1 MKFPY
6 GIDIEVVKALA
17 DVYNFTIE
25 YIEPP
30 PGEFWGVLTENGT
43 WNGMVGKISRNEA
56 DMGVANLFLTL
67 HRLGAVDYS
76 APYDAEVSCFMA
88 RTDPPAP
95 RWKSLSL
102 PFQLPTWLAMLVGLL
117 SIAAIAI
124 NRCVLITIP
133 KWYPKI
139 FTATN
144 TAVTIACIW
153 LLSVVL
159 LLFPLLEAYGK
170 FGYNDS
176 TDECDFVDSTERGQ
190 TPRNVMMFAGY
201 FFPCGVII
209 VSYALI
215 FYKARMS
222 SIKMKAF
229 SQGNAQNTANKTAQ
243 RPAVGLRSRDIR
255 IARTIAAIFVAFII
269 CCTPVS
275 VLHYLDKT
283 VTSFICRVKGLCT
296 NRRKETAL
304 VSNAYA
310 DYITPA
316 APALLAAVLPQ
327 HVHLRYHE
335 QPVQGGLRAL
345 RRQVVARRQE
355 YLRPP
360 VPRAEQRQWAQP
372 AGHDADQPHALFH
385 PPRPRQAPHAHAA
398 PAAPGYF

>member
-283 VTSFICRVKGLCT
+283 MHMPTTLLLLHPLYWLQYCLNMFIYVIMNSQYREAYVHFVAKWWPGVRNISGRLFREPSSDSGRSQRATTPTSLMRFST
-296 NRRKETAL
+296 RRGPGKPPTPTQRLPPPDIFET
-304 VSNAYA
+304 
-310 DYITPA
+310 DTPT
-316 APALLAAVLPQ
+316 PSRDPSV
-327 HVHLRYHE
+327 
-335 QPVQGGLRAL
+335 
-345 RRQVVARRQE
+345 
-355 YLRPP
+355 
-360 VPRAEQRQWAQP
+360 
-372 AGHDADQPHALFH
+372 
-385 PPRPRQAPHAHAA
+385 
-398 PAAPGYF
+398 

>member
-1 MKFPY
+1 MSQS
-6 GIDIEVVKALA
+6 A
-17 DVYNFTIE
+17 D
-25 YIEPP
+25 
-30 PGEFWGVLTENGT
+30 
-43 WNGMVGKISRNEA
+43 
-56 DMGVANLFLTL
+56 
-67 HRLGAVDYS
+67 
-76 APYDAEVSCFMA
+76 
-88 RTDPPAP
+88 PAP
-95 RWKSLSL
+95 AQGWAMMLTAAFAIVIMFVGFFGNLLTVLALPHSRRHRKTTTWFVVNLAAAEALFCVTILPVTAAHLISLYMTKHELLSDGACAY
-102 PFQLPTWLAMLVGLL
+102 FAFCRYVTMLVGLL

-124 NRCVLITIP
+124 NRCVLITVP

-159 LLFPLLEAYGK
+159 LLFPLLEAFGK

-176 TDECDFVDSTERGQ
+176 TDECDFVDSTKWGQ

-201 FFPCGVII
+201 FLPCGVIV

-215 FYKARMS
+215 FYKARRS

-283 VTSFICRVKGLCT
+283 IHMPTTLLLLHPLYWLQYCLNMFIYVIMNSQYREAYVHFVAKWWPGVRNISGRLFREPSSDSGRSQRATTPTSLLRFST
-296 NRRKETAL
+296 RRGPGQPSTPTQRLPPPDIFE
-304 VSNAYA
+304 A
-310 DYITPA
+310 DTPT
-316 APALLAAVLPQ
+316 PSLDPSV
-327 HVHLRYHE
+327 
-335 QPVQGGLRAL
+335 
-345 RRQVVARRQE
+345 
-355 YLRPP
+355 
-360 VPRAEQRQWAQP
+360 
-372 AGHDADQPHALFH
+372 
-385 PPRPRQAPHAHAA
+385 
-398 PAAPGYF
+398 